1 MQLFQPW
8 YIFLTGSIFMT
19 VGIALERFI
28 AVHYPINYS
37 QAMME
42 ANALHKRVFKYV
54 FSVTVLLLDLN
65 LNPRCYNHIILSAY
79 KIRAPM

>member
-1 MQLFQPW
+1 MENLFRGVAM
-8 YIFLTGSIFMT
+8 YSGVVV
-19 VGIALERFI
+19 VGRLAGLLGLLLYVLLGMAAL
-28 AVHYPINYS
+28 API
-37 QAMME
+37 
-42 ANALHKRVFKYV
+42 V